1 MISILSAFWMFVIL
15 FGLIGAMRGWAKEL
29 LVIFSIVLSLF
40 LIYVL
45 ETFTAFMIPIEEVL
59 AQVENLTASTPF
71 EALPDPIQDQLK
83 VQFWSRAAI
92 VAILAFFGYQT
103 PRLAALRE
111 KARREKVQD
120 VLLGAVLGL
129 GSGFFIV
136 GTLWFYM
143 AAAHYPFTPNIMP
156 PQPGTPLGDA
166 ALSALKYFPP
176 IFANNQIGL
185 FFSVVVAFMFVL
197 VVFI

>member
-29 LVIFSIVLSLF
+29 LVIFSIVLGLF

-45 ETFTAFMIPIEEVL
+45 ETFTAFIVPFEDIL
-59 AQVENLTASTPF
+59 GRVENLSPLASF
-71 EALPDPIQDQLK
+71 ETLPVPIQDELK
-83 VQFWSRAAI
+83 VQFWTRGAI
-92 VAILAFFGYQT
+92 IGILAFFGYQT

-111 KARREKVQD
+111 KARREKIQD

-129 GSGFFIV
+129 GSGFFII
-136 GTLWFYM
+136 GTLWWYM
-143 AAAHYPFTPNIMP
+143 AAAHYPFGPEIMP

-166 ALSALKYFPP
+166 ALSLLKYFPP
-176 IFANNQIGL
+176 VFASNQFGL
-185 FFSVVVAFMFVL
+185 FFAVVIAFMFVL

>member
-1 MISILSAFWMFVIL
+1 MISILAVFWMFIIL

-29 LVIFSIVLSLF
+29 LVIFSIVLALF

-45 ETFTAFMIPIEEVL
+45 ETFTAFIVPFEDIL
-59 AQVENLTASTPF
+59 GQVENLSPNAGF
-71 EALPDPIQDQLK
+71 ETLPAPIQDELK
-83 VQFWSRAAI
+83 VQFWTRGAI
-92 VAILAFFGYQT
+92 VGILAFFGYQT

-111 KARREKVQD
+111 KARREKIQD

-129 GSGFFIV
+129 GSGFFII
-136 GTLWFYM
+136 GTLWWYM
-143 AAAHYPFTPNIMP
+143 AAAHYPFGPEIMP

-176 IFANNQIGL
+176 VFASNQLGL
-185 FFSVVVAFMFVL
+185 FFAVVIAFMFVL

>member
-29 LVIFSIVLSLF
+29 LVIFSIVLGLF

-45 ETFTAFMIPIEEVL
+45 ETFTAFIVPFENIL
-59 AQVENLTASTPF
+59 GQVENLSPLASF
-71 EALPDPIQDQLK
+71 ETLPAPIQDELK
-83 VQFWSRAAI
+83 VQFWTRGAI
-92 VAILAFFGYQT
+92 VGILAFFGYQT

-111 KARREKVQD
+111 KARREKIQD

-129 GSGFFIV
+129 GSGFFII
-136 GTLWFYM
+136 GTLWWYM
-143 AAAHYPFTPNIMP
+143 AAAHYPFGPEIMP

-166 ALSALKYFPP
+166 ALSALKYFRPV
-176 IFANNQIGL
+176 FANNQLGL
-185 FFSVVVAFMFVL
+185 FFAVVIAFMFV
-197 VVFI
+197 

>member
-29 LVIFSIVLSLF
+29 LVIFSIVLGLF

-45 ETFTAFMIPIEEVL
+45 ETFTSFIVPFEDIL
-59 AQVENLTASTPF
+59 GKVENLSPLASF
-71 EALPDPIQDQLK
+71 ETLPVPIQDELK
-83 VQFWSRAAI
+83 VQFWTRGAI
-92 VAILAFFGYQT
+92 VGILAFFGYQT

-111 KARREKVQD
+111 KARREKIQD

-129 GSGFFIV
+129 GSGFFII
-136 GTLWFYM
+136 GTLWWYM
-143 AAAHYPFTPNIMP
+143 AAAHYPFGPSIMP

-166 ALSALKYFPP
+166 ALSLLKYFPP
-176 IFANNQIGL
+176 VFANNQLGL
-185 FFSVVVAFMFVL
+185 FFAVVIAFMFVL

>member
-29 LVIFSIVLSLF
+29 LVVFSIILALF

-45 ETFTAFMIPIEEVL
+45 ETYTAFIVPFEEVL
-59 AQVENLTASTPF
+59 SQVENLVPGTAFQS
-71 EALPDPIQDQLK
+71 LPDPIQSQLK

-103 PRLAALRE
+103 PSLAVLKD
-111 KARREKVQD
+111 KARREKIQD

-143 AAAHYPFTPNIMP
+143 EAAHYPFSPNIMP

-166 ALSALKYFPP
+166 ALAAIKYFPP
-176 IFANNQIGL
+176 VLASNQIGL

>member
-29 LVIFSIVLSLF
+29 LVIFSIVLALF

-45 ETFTAFMIPIEEVL
+45 ETFTAFIVPFEDIL
-59 AQVENLTASTPF
+59 GQVENLSPNAGF
-71 EALPDPIQDQLK
+71 ETLPAPIQDELK
-83 VQFWSRAAI
+83 VQFWTRGAI
-92 VAILAFFGYQT
+92 VGILAFFGYQT

-111 KARREKVQD
+111 KARREKIQD

-129 GSGFFIV
+129 GSGFFII
-136 GTLWFYM
+136 GTLWWYM
-143 AAAHYPFTPNIMP
+143 AAAHYPFGPEIMP

-166 ALSALKYFPP
+166 ALSLLKYFPP
-176 IFANNQIGL
+176 VFASNQLGL
-185 FFSVVVAFMFVL
+185 FFAVVIAFMFVL

>member
-1 MISILSAFWMFVIL
+1 MISILFAFWMFIIL

-29 LVIFSIVLSLF
+29 LVIFSIILGLF

-45 ETFTAFMIPIEEVL
+45 ETFTLFVVPFDEIL
-59 AQVENLTASTPF
+59 SQVENLSPNAAF
-71 EALPDPIQDQLK
+71 ETLPGPIREELK

-92 VAILAFFGYQT
+92 IGILAFFGYQT

-111 KARREKVQD
+111 KARREKIQD

-136 GTLWFYM
+136 GTLWWYM
-143 AAAHYPFTPNIMP
+143 AAAHYPFTPEILP
-156 PQPGTPLGDA
+156 PQPGTPMGDA
-166 ALSALKYFPP
+166 ALNALKYFPP
-176 IFANNQIGL
+176 VFASNQIGL
-185 FFSVVVAFMFVL
+185 FFAVVVAFMFVL

>member
-1 MISILSAFWMFVIL
+1 MISILSAFWMFVFL

-29 LVIFSIVLSLF
+29 LVIFSIVLALF
-40 LIYVL
+40 LIYVM
-45 ETFTAFMIPIEEVL
+45 ETFTEFMVPIETVL
-59 AQVENLTASTPF
+59 NQVENLSPGASF
-71 EALPDPIQDQLK
+71 YSLPIPIQDQLK

-129 GSGFFIV
+129 TSGFFIM

-143 AAAHYPFTPNIMP
+143 AAAHYPFAPSIMP

-166 ALSALKYFPP
+166 ALNAIKYFPP
-176 IFANNQIGL
+176 VFASNQIGL

>member
-1 MISILSAFWMFVIL
+1 MISILSVFWMFVIL

-29 LVIFSIVLSLF
+29 LVIFSIVLALF
-40 LIYVL
+40 LIYVM
-45 ETFTAFMIPIEEVL
+45 ETFTAFMIPFEEVL
-59 AQVENLTASTPF
+59 AQVENLTSGASF
-71 EALPDPIQDQLK
+71 SSLPNPIQDQLK

-92 VAILAFFGYQT
+92 VGILAFFGYQT

-111 KARREKVQD
+111 KARREKIQD

-143 AAAHYPFTPNIMP
+143 AAAHYPFSPNIMP

-166 ALSALKYFPP
+166 ALNALKYFPP
-176 IFANNQIGL
+176 IFASNQIGL
-185 FFSVVVAFMFVL
+185 FFAVVVAFMFVL